1 MWSGRLEIP
10 SASEMSQWAERLHQ
24 ERGDSKARHIFGYPL
39 DVEYINYLFRMCVQ
53 DERASAESN
62 GDHISSGKLPP
73 YWGEE
78 EAWVRERIAHIKLA
92 SRKLGSVRRHV
103 KSLAQLGFEFQPQS
117 NR

>member
-10 SASEMSQWAERLHQ
+10 SASEMSRWAEKLHQ

-39 DVEYINYLFRMCVQ
+39 DVEYINYLFRKCVQ
-53 DERASAESN
+53 DQRTPPESN
-62 GDHISSGKLPP
+62 VERRGHGKLPP

-78 EAWVRERIAHIKLA
+78 EAWVRARIAHIKVA
-92 SRKLGSVRRHV
+92 SRKLGSARRNV

-117 NR
+117 HR